1 MRRCL
6 CAVWTFKRASAAAQ
20 GCPRARRLSP
30 LWLRTNMDVPTAR
43 PASRPP
49 RLPHS
54 QTPPSNSHQ
63 RKPFVLALF
72 FHSLRGRPAV
82 LDVSPIISQQLT
94 MADAESSCT
103 DTSLAHT
110 TSATTQTSLL
120 DSAPTVDHSSDRD
133 AKNDRRTSLGLIDAA
148 RMRLSMD
155 VSAGH
160 APFPLLYTAGV
171 VPNTCYAPFS
181 PFQLHT
187 LLRSNSKSQRIRTVL
202 STQVGS
208 SHVVLVKASADAR
221 FVHVAFQAEDPE
233 GEVVYPNYAKVASH
247 IVDLE
252 VRSMDDTAE
261 ERTGRGFGARVCF
274 DLHLRACA
282 LVLSANAPRHC
293 HDAAMP
299 LQHGCCLRSPLTDR

>member
-120 DSAPTVDHSSDRD
+120 DSAPTVDHLSDRD

-148 RMRLSMD
+148 RMRLTVD
-155 VSAGH
+155 VSLHH
-160 APFPLLYTAGV
+160 ASFPSKCI

-181 PFQLHT
+181 SLQFNT
-187 LLRSNSKSQRIRTVL
+187 LLRSNSRSQPVPPVL
-202 STQVGS
+202 STQV
-208 SHVVLVKASADAR
+208 R
-221 FVHVAFQAEDPE
+221 FIPLPAP
-233 GEVVYPNYAKVASH
+233 
-247 IVDLE
+247 IL
-252 VRSMDDTAE
+252 
-261 ERTGRGFGARVCF
+261 GR
-274 DLHLRACA
+274 LTCA
-282 LVLSANAPRHC
+282 LIPLPSRRKIPR
-293 HDAAMP
+293 
-299 LQHGCCLRSPLTDR
+299 TNI